1 MNNSKP
7 KLPNDP
13 LTGLSIK
20 QLGEKL
26 RNGSISCVE
35 LTSTYYKRIEI

>member
-1 MNNSKP
+1 MNDSNP

-20 QLGEKL
+20 QLGAKL
-26 RNGSISCVE
+26 RNGSITCV
-35 LTSTYYKRIEI
+35 